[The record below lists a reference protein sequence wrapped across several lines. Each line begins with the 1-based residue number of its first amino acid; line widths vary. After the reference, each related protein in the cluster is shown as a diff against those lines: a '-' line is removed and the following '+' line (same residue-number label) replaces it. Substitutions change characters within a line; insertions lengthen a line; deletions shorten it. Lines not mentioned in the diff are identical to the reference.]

1 MESGITRPE
10 TENWAFDTFAWL
22 MLTGMLPVFATET
35 AWETFLPT
43 TALPKLTLAGFTWM
57 AAIEF
62 DPLAFTIP
70 EQPLKNAAE
79 ELKITALAAH
89 THPLR
94 LVFTVLIS
102 SGLWAAR

>member
-1 MESGITRPE
+1 MARFNKSTSIMV
-10 TENWAFDTFAWL
+10 AMAVVVLLQFSL
-22 MLTGMLPVFATET
+22 ATET

-70 EQPLKNAAE
+70 EQPLKNAEE

-89 THPLR
+89 TLSKILPL
-94 LVFTVLIS
+94 VPNAVKAI
-102 SGLWAAR
+102 